1 MVMYCG
7 LVCGFT
13 GMQIVPN
20 GIALLADDMGRASGE
35 AYVQFASQSIADLA
49 LQKHKEKM
57 GTRWGLC
64 FEWAATSL
72 TGVPQF
78 LWSSHVYSSVILLV
92 VQFAC
97 KICRVKVVEMI
108 GMLQTDLRVD
118 V

>member
-1 MVMYCG
+1 MYCTDCCNRCVGLIVIFCG

-20 GIALLADDMGRASGE
+20 GIALLADELGRASGE

-64 FEWAATSL
+64 VEWATAI
-72 TGVPQF
+72 TGVPQI
-78 LWSSHVYSSVILLV
+78 LWSSHVYFSS
-92 VQFAC
+92 FFYHYS
-97 KICRVKVVEMI
+97 
-108 GMLQTDLRVD
+108 LQTVP
-118 V
+118 VSKK